1 MKLTPRTFGTFIA
14 FAQSYF
20 RFYSSQAFA
29 LLPITRTSARTS
41 SSFSSLYSSSASE
54 SSSKT
59 MAPAVADDPYLWL
72 EDVESEES
80 LAFARD
86 SNDKCLS
93 QLGDPKTKTTYS
105 KVLEILES
113 DDRIA
118 YVTKYGTNEDGEVI
132 MYNLWKD
139 SKNPKGLLRKTTFDS
154 YKTSSPKWETVLD
167 IDQLAE
173 QDGIS
178 WVYKGNTKLSRS
190 IDPLSKSQGGESNLY
205 TRSLMSLS
213 RGGADATF
221 IKEFDFLTEQ
231 FVPSSEG
238 GFTLPEAKT
247 RASYKSRDVLY
258 VGSDFGE
265 GSLTDS
271 GYPRVIKEWTRGTK
285 IEDAP
290 VVFEGEK
297 TDVSVSMYTNDQRFR
312 GGRIY
317 EIQARSMTFYT
328 TKKWVRRLEYE
339 QLLAKDDPARGGI
352 AQLEDFVEVD
362 VQDDASVT
370 FVGKRILISLR
381 SDWEPVPGETVYKS
395 GSLLDADA
403 DTFLTQGNQAVT
415 YSVLFEPTERTAME
429 DYSFTKNYAILSI
442 LDNVKAKLEFYKIG
456 DDGFIYVGGDKEA
469 HIRACSAG
477 AIDSTEGDDIW
488 LYTSGYTEPSGLS
501 LGDASKVEDS
511 AAASA
516 EVVDATPNQQLSYHL
531 EDLKSLPAMYDASDL
546 VANQKIAKS
555 KDGTEIPYFI
565 ISKKTLSSM
574 ETTLHFCMDT
584 EGLKSALDPN
594 ILAPLAYPGLN
605 GEVSTSKP
613 IFVAG
618 ANLDRVGTKRD

>member
-1 MKLTPRTFGTFIA
+1 M
-14 FAQSYF
+14 
-20 RFYSSQAFA
+20 
-29 LLPITRTSARTS
+29 
-41 SSFSSLYSSSASE
+41 
-54 SSSKT
+54 
-59 MAPAVADDPYLWL
+59 
-72 EDVESEES
+72 
-80 LAFARD
+80 
-86 SNDKCLS
+86 
-93 QLGDPKTKTTYS
+93 
-105 KVLEILES
+105 
-113 DDRIA
+113 
-118 YVTKYGTNEDGEVI
+118 
-132 MYNLWKD
+132 
-139 SKNPKGLLRKTTFDS
+139 
-154 YKTSSPKWETVLD
+154 
-167 IDQLAE
+167 
-173 QDGIS
+173 
-178 WVYKGNTKLSRS
+178 
-190 IDPLSKSQGGESNLY
+190 
-205 TRSLMSLS
+205 
-213 RGGADATF
+213 
-221 IKEFDFLTEQ
+221 
-231 FVPSSEG
+231 
-238 GFTLPEAKT
+238 
-247 RASYKSRDVLY
+247 
-258 VGSDFGE
+258 GSDFGE